1 MPPCT
6 VRAVGARRATLVP
19 STLLAIILQLTAS
32 NAHADKVWLKDDS
45 TIVEQATVTPGY
57 PKNESCLFK
66 MSMQTDGNGGIATFA
81 FTLLQAMPVSPF
93 SYTDKAAQWSNK
105 ELVQLLVDGNKPIP
119 NLAHVDD
126 YHGLSGLLTIPSSHL
141 AEQMLRGHTLTVT
154 TRAGERT
161 FPISTDAVIAFQKC
175 AHAFRKGK

>member
-1 MPPCT
+1 MLCSDSHL
-6 VRAVGARRATLVP
+6 RSTLLP
-19 STLLAIILQLTAS
+19 GTLLAIILQLIAS

-45 TIVEQATVTPGY
+45 TIVAQFTVTSGY
-57 PKNESCLFK
+57 PHNESCLFS
-66 MSMQTDGNGGIATFA
+66 MSMPTDGNGGMATFS

-105 ELVQLLVDGNKPIP
+105 ELIQLLVDGNKPIA
-119 NLAHVDD
+119 NLAHLDD

-141 AEQMLRGHTLTVT
+141 AEQMFHGHTLTVT

-161 FPISTDAVIAFQKC
+161 FPISTDAVVAFQKC
-175 AHAFRKGK
+175 AHAFRESK